1 LADAGLEKTPTP
13 LAIRSREAVE
23 VSEALLAE
31 IVRLASEAIIG
42 IDGVQHITFFNEG
55 AEAIFG
61 FASAEIVGQPLS
73 RLIPQSLRAGYHED
87 IRRFA
92 EATQTRRRMGER
104 REIVVLRRD
113 GEERTAEASITC
125 VQERGRK
132 TLAVVL
138 RDVTEARRAE
148 SIIRELYRKSQL
160 AIAAR
165 DEVLTLVAHDLRN
178 PLHGV
183 LLRIEAL
190 CSRGDAAARGTLD
203 AIRLS
208 IGHMDRM
215 IQDLMDI
222 ARVEADRLWLSRS
235 AGRPASIVEEVA
247 AVYRP
252 IASRDHVDLRIETG
266 VDLPAISVD
275 RTRIVRVLLNLLANA
290 SKFGGPD
297 PVVTLAVTG
306 VPGGVRFAVS
316 DNGEGMAPEQIEHVF
331 DRFWQA
337 DASDAR
343 GLGLG
348 LAICRAIVEAHGGR
362 IVVESVPGR
371 GSTFSF
377 VIAVASSA
385 DRLAW

>member
-1 LADAGLEKTPTP
+1 MG
-13 LAIRSREAVE
+13 E

-42 IDGVQHITFFNEG
+42 IDGSQRVTFFNEG

-61 FASAEIVGQPLS
+61 FASGEIVGQPLS
-73 RLIPQSLRAGYHED
+73 TLIPQSLRAAYHED

-92 EATQTRRRMGER
+92 DATQTRRRMGER
-104 REIVVLRRD
+104 REIIVLRRD

-183 LLRIEAL
+183 LLRVEAL
-190 CSRGDAAARGTLD
+190 CSGGDAPARSALD

-215 IQDLMDI
+215 VQDLMDI
-222 ARVEADRLWLSRS
+222 ARLEADRLWLSRS
-235 AGRPASIVEEVA
+235 AGSPASIVEEVA

-252 IASRDHVDLRIETG
+252 IASRDRVDLRLEIAG
-266 VDLPAISVD
+266 DLPAISVD

-306 VPGGVRFAVS
+306 VPDGVRFAVS
-316 DNGEGMAPEQIEHVF
+316 DKGEGLAPDQVDRVF

-337 DASDAR
+337 DPSDAR

-362 IVVESVPGR
+362 MAVESAPGA

-377 VIAVASSA
+377 VIAAASIA
-385 DRLAW
+385 ERP

>member
-1 LADAGLEKTPTP
+1 LADAGLEKTPP
-13 LAIRSREAVE
+13 PHACRSREAVE
-23 VSEALLAE
+23 ASEALLAE

-42 IDGVQHITFFNEG
+42 IDGEQRITLFNEG
-55 AEAIFG
+55 AATIFG
-61 FASAEIVGQPLS
+61 FTGAEIIGQPLS
-73 RLIPQSLRAGYHED
+73 TLIPQRLRAAYHED

-92 EATQTRRRMGER
+92 EATQTTRRMADR

-138 RDVTEARRAE
+138 RDVTESRRAE
-148 SIIRELYRKSQL
+148 STIHELYRKSQL

-183 LLRIEAL
+183 LLRVEAL
-190 CSRGDAAARGTLD
+190 CNGGDAAARSALD
-203 AIRLS
+203 AIRVS
-208 IGHMDRM
+208 IGHMDRT
-215 IQDLMDI
+215 IQDLMDV

-235 AGRPASIVEEVA
+235 VERPASVVDEAA

-252 IASRDHVDLRIETG
+252 IASRDRVDLRIEIAA
-266 VDLPAISVD
+266 DLPAISID
-275 RTRIVRVLLNLLANA
+275 RTRIVRVLLNLLTNA
-290 SKFGGPD
+290 SKFGGPA
-297 PVVTLAVTG
+297 PVVTLAVTQ
-306 VPGGVRFAVS
+306 VPGGIRFAVS
-316 DNGEGMAPEQIEHVF
+316 DEGEGMAPDQIEHAF

-348 LAICRAIVEAHGGR
+348 LAICQAIVGAHGGR
-362 IVVESVPGR
+362 IAVESAAGR

-377 VIAVASSA
+377 VIEVAPTI
-385 DRLAW
+385 DRST